1 MSFKKATYVPV
12 THLVRKET
20 IVKKGSPLVKI
31 IPHFRSMLNKEDGGC
46 LIKICLSTDVNECVE
61 GLHDCDPNA
70 VCDNT
75 VGSYNCTCRPGLIG
89 DGRNSCT
96 KGCKPLF
103 VEN

>member
-1 MSFKKATYVPV
+1 MSFKRATYVPV

-61 GLHDCDPNA
+61 GHMIVIP
-70 VCDNT
+70 T
-75 VGSYNCTCRPGLIG
+75 P
-89 DGRNSCT
+89 
-96 KGCKPLF
+96 F
-103 VEN
+103 VITLWVPTIVHADQD